1 MIPGVPPGH
10 KRLRGVQKNVTPVAK
25 GTCNDYGW
33 RETFFPGE
41 VMTVHQCPTCGK
53 HLDGNVRFCPEDGTP
68 LTETAAASGLRTPHT
83 SSATQRALL
92 TLPTVIGNRYKLI
105 EARGGG
111 GMAKVYRATDQTLE
125 REVAVKLINPELR
138 LDPEFDARFQ
148 REARIASQ
156 LADPHIVVVHD
167 FGIDPTHGP
176 FLVMEFL
183 QGLSLRERL
192 QSQGPLPF
200 KAGLQMCG
208 QLFLALIHAHGKGI
222 VHRDIKP
229 DNLFLLNQSGV
240 RMHMR
245 VLDFGIA
252 RILRHVEANQG
263 QTLTHPG
270 AVMGTPRYMS
280 PEQLAGQPVDARSD
294 IYSAALVI
302 FEALTGQLP
311 YTSGKQLSDLC
322 PDVPESFQELISQC
336 LKPNPDERPAN
347 AIEVY
352 LRIQELG
359 KASGI
364 LMLPPGAMDK
374 LLAKRLADAST
385 VTYVAP
391 TAKSW
396 PRRHL
401 LLLVAVAA
409 GLLFALVAISIL
421 LYVLLG
427 SSSDNIGAI
436 PAHESLAGIEIGDD
450 RDTVMAKRGHS
461 ADEEQPHGTRGPLSP
476 WLGDKAIKG
485 FGHLLQLTDVA
496 NSDTNP
502 GAIDVLLWS
511 NDQVYVL
518 LYENHV
524 RAVVVHKRHAG
535 ASGRGVSVGDDVKM
549 AFEDRYREKPDIRTF
564 EIKPGD
570 RNARL
575 AAPFRGDVFASPA
588 ILPSG
593 LPEWGQV
600 RRYDALGIGFEI
612 VKNRITAITLYP
624 PKEH

>member
-1 MIPGVPPGH
+1 
-10 KRLRGVQKNVTPVAK
+10 VAD
-25 GTCNDYGW
+25 GTCNDENDG
-33 RETFFPGE
+33 REAPLQG
-41 VMTVHQCPTCGK
+41 MLMIVHQCPTCGK
-53 HLDGNVRFCPEDGTP
+53 HLDGTVRFCPEDGTP

-111 GMAKVYRATDQTLE
+111 GMAKVYRAIDQTLE

-252 RILRHVEANQG
+252 RILRHEEANQG

-311 YTSGKQLSDLC
+311 YTSGKKLSDLC
-322 PDVPESFQELISQC
+322 PDVPESFQELINQC
-336 LKPNPDERPAN
+336 LKPNPDERPSN

-391 TAKSW
+391 ARKDWSS
-396 PRRHL
+396 RRILFFVL
-401 LLLVAVAA
+401 LGA
-409 GLLFALVAISIL
+409 GLLLALLAAAIL
-421 LYVLLG
+421 FFVLLA
-427 SSSDNIGAI
+427 SSSDKTMTI
-436 PAHESLAGIEIGDD
+436 PAHESLAGIQIGDD
-450 RDTVMAKRGHS
+450 RDTVMAKRGQP
-461 ADEEQPHGTRGPLSP
+461 ADEEQPSGTRGPLSA

-485 FGHLLQLTDVA
+485 FGHLLQPNDVA
-496 NSDTNP
+496 DVQTDP
-502 GAIDVLLWS
+502 EEFDVLHWS
-511 NDQVYVL
+511 KDQVFVL
-518 LYENHV
+518 MHENRV
-524 RAVVVHKRHAG
+524 RAVVVHKSHAG
-535 ASGRGVSVGDDVKM
+535 ATGRGVKVGDL
-549 AFEDRYREKPDIRTF
+549 ENQIGNSYSEKPDIRTF

-575 AAPFRGDVFASPA
+575 AVPFSGDVFASPA
-588 ILPSG
+588 VLPSG
-593 LPEWGQV
+593 LPEWGIV

-612 VKNRITAITLYP
+612 VKDKVKAITLYP
-624 PKEH
+624 PKDQ